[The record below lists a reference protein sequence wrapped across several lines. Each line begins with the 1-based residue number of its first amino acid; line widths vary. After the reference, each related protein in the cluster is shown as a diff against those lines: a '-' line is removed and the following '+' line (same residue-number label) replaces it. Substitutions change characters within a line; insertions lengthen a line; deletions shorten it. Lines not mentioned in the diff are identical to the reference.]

1 MKNKLKQILQHPL
14 LLSLYFPSFLAFF
27 ATGLL
32 GAVTPLFM
40 ASFEVDYSTIGV
52 MLSMATIGKMLL
64 ELPGGILIPRIGV
77 KNSMVLGSGV
87 MGIFTIA
94 MFFAKTPQAVI
105 LYQFLIGIG
114 GAFYNTARFTFAAA
128 ATTNEN
134 RGRYLSALGGTN
146 RLSRIISPALGG
158 IIGNL
163 FGLRIPFLI
172 SGAIILISA
181 VVMTI
186 TVKGHAIQPRTTNS
200 SVKIMWKVFVQN
212 RDVLWRSGLGAIL
225 LSTVRIAQFTLI
237 PLFASDVLG
246 LDAGQVGI
254 ILSISSVADLLNAY
268 SAGKLMDQ
276 FGRRFAAIPCIGVM
290 AVSMAILP
298 FTTGFWGLLAV
309 GVISGLGNGFGSG
322 IMMTFGSD
330 LAPPANRE
338 EFLSIWTLMLDVG
351 SFACPMIVGSISDA
365 LSLAASG
372 FAFFG
377 IGTIGVLVYLFIV
390 PETKKQT
397 KPLKQT
403 SPSEQA

>member
-1 MKNKLKQILQHPL
+1 
-14 LLSLYFPSFLAFF
+14 
-27 ATGLL
+27 
-32 GAVTPLFM
+32 
-40 ASFEVDYSTIGV
+40 
-52 MLSMATIGKMLL
+52 MATIGKMLL

-377 IGTIGVLVYLFIV
+377 IGTVGVLVYLFIV

-397 KPLKQT
+397 KLLKQT